1 MLKALQVI
9 LLLTPLLYGLSI
21 EESVAIA
28 LENSPDIKKQELSYQ
43 LGDLNLQEQDA
54 KNYGKLTAVASYM
67 HYNLPRT
74 LVPLTPASIFSDP
87 TAVATTEDLFTA
99 GVAYDVALF
108 TGFAQKRTV
117 EIASLQ
123 KEMASAQLKLGREQL
138 IYNVKTLYANILSFE
153 AQQDA
158 QSRYIKALKN
168 LHATIET
175 EVKLGKKSKLEKL
188 KSAAALEGARNQR
201 SQVRSSIRI
210 LRASL
215 AAAMNVETVDA
226 LDPIGIDMEPVSEQT
241 VEEKGLERFKLKSMQ
256 MEQSAKNIEKSD
268 ASYYPQVGLSGY
280 YGQNFG
286 PNDDSNKY
294 SGEWNN
300 QEVWQAGVNLRWNI
314 YDFGGR
320 SAASQ
325 KAKIQALSS
334 KLDDSKTKLEFR
346 RMLVEAKSNIE
357 RAVQSH
363 KSVMAQAALTLE
375 SEKIEQIRFDNGA
388 ADINDLLVAKA
399 QSQLAKSQLIV
410 VSYQHKV
417 AYFYLDYLLEQGD
430 KK

>member
-1 MLKALQVI
+1 MLKALPVI
-9 LLLTPLLYGLSI
+9 LLSTSMLFGLSI

-28 LENSPDIKKQELSYQ
+28 LNNNPDIKKQELGYQ

-74 LVPLTPASIFSDP
+74 LVPLTPASIFNDP
-87 TAVATTEDLFTA
+87 TAVATTDNLFTA
-99 GVAYDVALF
+99 GVTYDVALF

-138 IYNVKTLYANILSFE
+138 IYNVKTLYANILSLE
-153 AQQDA
+153 AQEDA
-158 QSRYIKALKN
+158 QRRYIKALES
-168 LHATIET
+168 LHATIEA

-188 KSAAALEGARNQR
+188 KSAAALEAARNQR
-201 SQVRSSIRI
+201 FQFHSNITI

-215 AAAMNVETVDA
+215 AAAMNVEAIDT
-226 LDPIGIDMEPVSEQT
+226 LDPIGIEMELT
-241 VEEKGLERFKLKSMQ
+241 TEENVQHKDLERFKLKSIQ
-256 MEQSAKNIEKSD
+256 ISQSVKNIEKSD
-268 ASYYPQVGLSGY
+268 ASYYPQVGFSSY

-294 SGEWNN
+294 SGDWTN
-300 QEVWQAGVNLRWNI
+300 QEVWQAGVNLRWSI

-334 KLDDSKTKLEFR
+334 KLEDSKTKLEFR
-346 RMLVEAKSNIE
+346 RMLVEAKSKIE
-357 RAVQSH
+357 SAAQSH
-363 KSVMAQAALTLE
+363 KSVMAQSALTSE

-399 QSQLAKSQLIV
+399 RSQLAKSQLIT
-410 VSYQHKV
+410 VSYQHRI
-417 AYFYLDYLLEQGD
+417 AHFYLDYLLEQGD

>member
-9 LLLTPLLYGLSI
+9 LLSTPMLFGLSI
-21 EESVAIA
+21 EESVATA
-28 LENSPDIKKQELSYQ
+28 LNNNPDIKKQELNYK
-43 LGDLNLQEQDA
+43 LGDLNLQEHDA

-87 TAVATTEDLFTA
+87 AAVATTEDLFTA

-158 QSRYIKALKN
+158 QNRYIKALES
-168 LHATIET
+168 LHASIET
-175 EVKLGKKSKLEKL
+175 EVELGKKSKLEKL
-188 KSAAALEGARNQR
+188 KSAAALEMARNQR
-201 SQVRSSIRI
+201 SQFRSNITI

-215 AAAMNVETVDA
+215 VAVMNVETIDT
-226 LDPIGIDMEPVSEQT
+226 LDPIDIEIQLFTEDNAHN
-241 VEEKGLERFKLKSMQ
+241 KDLERFKLKSMQ
-256 MEQSAKNIEKSD
+256 IRQSSKNIEKSD

-294 SGEWNN
+294 SGDWTN
-300 QEVWQAGVNLRWNI
+300 QEVWQAGVNLHWNI

-334 KLDDSKTKLEFR
+334 KLEDSKTKLEFK
-346 RMLVEAKSNIE
+346 RMLVEAKSKIE
-357 RAVQSH
+357 SAIQSH
-363 KSVMAQAALTLE
+363 KSVMAQSALTSE

-399 QSQLAKSQLIV
+399 QSQLAKSQLIMV
-410 VSYQHKV
+410 GYQHRI
-417 AYFYLDYLLEQGD
+417 AHFYLDYLLEQGD